1 MVNALFTPKSI
12 MYMHE
17 TLNPTLV
24 EKEAIANF
32 SFKKQIDFKQHP
44 ELLKKL
50 HHATGLGNLNKV
62 KFHIDFYS
70 DTGPK
75 SVQTTIWATGN
86 KFICLKGG
94 LWIPISKIIDIR
106 YI

>member
-1 MVNALFTPKSI
+1 MQ
-12 MYMHE
+12 E

-32 SFKKQIDFKQHP
+32 SFKNNVSVKQHP
-44 ELLKKL
+44 NLLKKL
-50 HHATGLGNLNKV
+50 HDATGLGNLNKV
-62 KFHIDFYS
+62 KVQIDFHS
-70 DTGPK
+70 DSGPK

-86 KFICLKGG
+86 QFICLKGG

>member
-1 MVNALFTPKSI
+1 MQDLLSP
-12 MYMHE
+12 
-17 TLNPTLV
+17 LLV
-24 EKEAIANF
+24 EKEAIADF
-32 SFKKQIDFKQHP
+32 SFKNHVIFEQSP
-44 ELLKKL
+44 LLLKKL
-50 HHATGLGNLNKV
+50 RDATGLGNLNKV
-62 KFHIDFYS
+62 KFHIDFHS
-70 DTGPK
+70 DSGPK

>member
-1 MVNALFTPKSI
+1 MQNTISPI
-12 MYMHE
+12 
-17 TLNPTLV
+17 LV

-32 SFKKQIDFKQHP
+32 SFKKNVTFKQNP

-50 HHATGLGNLNKV
+50 RDATGLGNLSKV
-62 KFHIDFYS
+62 KFHIDFHS
-70 DTGPK
+70 DTGAK

-94 LWIPISKIIDIR
+94 LWIPIDKIIDIR
-106 YI
+106 FI